1 MDLLFPYPKNGTSFL
16 EVLHHS
22 LTRKLLGFDAVHA
35 EKTPFISGVTSRLR
49 FLLNDAMNHLSFMKI
64 GYTALEAFLQAN
76 VTGPPLDFDSEGVVF
91 PASYRDENLKG
102 LKEELFQYLA
112 VDGSRPYPLTPYIE
126 LFWLAKVILSDPTLA
141 EAGFNGRRARFRL
154 AFWHQKLL
162 PEESPTL
169 RDEMYADAEIL
180 EHQLASRLA
189 SDAASAQEH
198 FVEFLIERAVVRTY
212 YGDDALARADLA
224 RAATIRNFQ
233 FALTGALGKRTKF
246 QDKGT
251 SQLVVL
257 AKSIDTEDAEHSN
270 AKVIQNAEEQES
282 PRPDDPQYD
291 SPSIHATTTTSASP
305 STTAPHRPANKPS
318 DNGETNPS
326 STKPA
331 NVPLNDDTLLE
342 EISFHPTS
350 TTTMTHAVPDTS
362 SLPSSLSSLDPSN
375 QPLLSPIDSIILL
388 ATASSISNTSP
399 SDGLVR
405 EETLPYAT
413 RVLDGGSSNWQVYT
427 QALLVRSRIEGYRAR
442 TAERGLLQLQA
453 LVDQVIAETSTSPS
467 ASAPQHANGEKSA
480 APEQQQQQQQPGK
493 KKITTFLPK
502 PQPSPTTT
510 TTQSESSEADT
521 TAASVAERLK
531 YIYQLSPPLR
541 WELEAELAARWTH
554 MGGLKT
560 ALEIYERLQMHA
572 EVALCLAATDRES
585 EAIRLLRGLLFH
597 DNKDTGGTS
606 MPDESAAT
614 ALKLDSLRSPAPAD
628 APRLLCILGDVTT
641 HPEYYSLAWTV
652 SGNRYVRAQRSLARY
667 HAKRRDFEKARD
679 AYGLALNISRI
690 DRTSWF
696 SMGCVQL
703 ELEDWMGA
711 VESFT
716 RCVQLDDGDAESWS
730 NLAVALLRLPKPK
743 PVQSVQPVHV
753 NVQEESVVGAM
764 LGSTTTDGRADW
776 PADGDGDG
784 DVDETEQ
791 NSSSSSSRERGD
803 PYKHVREALRALRRA
818 ATLKRDDARIWD
830 NYLTVA
836 ARIPPSAGTPWGEVI
851 QAMGRVVELRG
862 KKEGERAV
870 DTAILRVLTEYVTQT
885 FVYPYPATSSEVD
898 VDDCVE
904 GGDEDEDEDED
915 EDPAKSRTA
924 TTTTTNSTTTT
935 GKRQLPHL
943 PRSFLTLV
951 DTSIAPLATA
961 SPTLYAL
968 LSDISLWRA
977 RPAAALTYAEKSWR
991 SFLVGA
997 SMAEEFDTIPQ
1008 DQWVGVVDKTLWLM
1022 RTYRSLGPMQR
1033 ERTGG
1038 EVEAKWRFKARS
1050 AGRRVAGRG
1059 KRWEAEGN
1067 EAWRRLKA
1075 EIEGVST

>member
-1 MDLLFPYPKNGTSFL
+1 MDHLFPYPKNGTSFL

-35 EKTPFISGVTSRLR
+35 EKTPFISGVTSRLK

-76 VTGPPLDFDSEGVVF
+76 VTGPPLDFDPEGVVL
-91 PASYRDENLKG
+91 PESYLDENLKG

-162 PEESPTL
+162 SEESPTL

-246 QDKGT
+246 QDKET

-257 AKSIDTEDAEHSN
+257 AKSGDTEDAEHSN
-270 AKVIQNAEEQES
+270 AKDIQNADGQKS
-282 PRPDDPQYD
+282 PQPDDPQYD
-291 SPSIHATTTTSASP
+291 SSSIHATTTTSPSP
-305 STTAPHRPANKPS
+305 STTAPNRPANKSS
-318 DNGETNPS
+318 DDGETNPS

-331 NVPLNDDTLLE
+331 NVLLNDDTLLE

-467 ASAPQHANGEKSA
+467 ASAFQHANGEKSA
-480 APEQQQQQQQPGK
+480 APEQQHQQQPGK
-493 KKITTFLPK
+493 KQITTFLPK
-502 PQPSPTTT
+502 PQPTTTT
-510 TTQSESSEADT
+510 TTQSESSEADSM
-521 TAASVAERLK
+521 AASVAERLK
-531 YIYQLSPPLR
+531 YVYQLSPPLR

-585 EAIRLLRGLLFH
+585 EAIHLLRGLLFQ
-597 DNKDTGGTS
+597 DNKDTGGAS

-641 HPEYYSLAWTV
+641 HPEYYSLAWTL

-730 NLAVALLRLPKPK
+730 NLAVALLRLPKP
-743 PVQSVQPVHV
+743 VQPVHI
-753 NVQEESVVGAM
+753 NVQEESVGSMVE
-764 LGSTTTDGRADW
+764 STTTDGRADG
-776 PADGDGDG
+776 PADGDGDA
-784 DVDETEQ
+784 DETEQ

-836 ARIPPSAGTPWGEVI
+836 ASIPPSAGTPWGEVI

-862 KKEGERAV
+862 KKEGEHAV

-885 FVYPYPATSSEVD
+885 FVYPYPATSSPD
-898 VDDCVE
+898 VEDVE

-915 EDPAKSRTA
+915 QSKRTA
-924 TTTTTNSTTTT
+924 TTTNSTT

-951 DTSIAPLATA
+951 DTSIVPLATA

-991 SFLVGA
+991 SFLVRA
-997 SMAEEFDTIPQ
+997 SMAEEFDNIPQ
-1008 DQWVGVVDKTLWLM
+1008 DQWVAVVDKTLWLM
-1022 RTYRSLGPMQR
+1022 RKYRSLGPMQR

-1038 EVEAKWRFKARS
+1038 EVEGKWRFKARS

-1067 EAWRRLKA
+1067 EASGRLKA
-1075 EIEGVST
+1075 EIEGVASTE

>member
-1 MDLLFPYPKNGTSFL
+1 MDHLFPYPKNGTSFL

-35 EKTPFISGVTSRLR
+35 EKTPFIGGVTSRLK

-76 VTGPPLDFDSEGVVF
+76 VTGPPLDFDPEGVVF
-91 PASYRDENLKG
+91 PESYRDDNLKS

-112 VDGSRPYPLTPYIE
+112 VDGSRPYPLTPCIE

-141 EAGFNGRRARFRL
+141 DAGFNGRRARFRL

-162 PEESPTL
+162 SEESPTL

-189 SDAASAQEH
+189 SHAAAAQEH
-198 FVEFLIERAVVRTY
+198 FVEFLIERAVVRMY

-246 QDKGT
+246 QDKET

-257 AKSIDTEDAEHSN
+257 AKSSDSEHAEHSN
-270 AKVIQNAEEQES
+270 AKNTHNAEEQKS

-291 SPSIHATTTTSASP
+291 SASTHPTTTSPPP
-305 STTAPHRPANKPS
+305 STTVSHRPADTES
-318 DNGETNPS
+318 DNRAPGPASTDE

-350 TTTMTHAVPDTS
+350 NTMTHTVPDTS
-362 SLPSSLSSLDPSN
+362 LPSSISSLDPSN

-453 LVDQVIAETSTSPS
+453 LVDQVIAETSAS
-467 ASAPQHANGEKSA
+467 ASSSASQHANGESVES
-480 APEQQQQQQQPGK
+480 EQPAK
-493 KKITTFLPK
+493 KTITTFLPK
-502 PQPSPTTT
+502 SQPS
-510 TTQSESSEADT
+510 TTQSESEADSES
-521 TAASVAERLK
+521 ASVAERLR

-585 EAIRLLRGLLFH
+585 EAIRLLKDLLF
-597 DNKDTGGTS
+597 KDQDTVATTT
-606 MPDESAAT
+606 PDESESAA
-614 ALKLDSLRSPAPAD
+614 AVKIELILRSPAPAD
-628 APRLLCILGDVTT
+628 APRLLCILGDITA

-667 HAKRRDFEKARD
+667 HAKRREFEKARE
-679 AYGLALNISRI
+679 AYALALNISRI

-730 NLAVALLRLPKPK
+730 NLAVALLRLPKP
-743 PVQSVQPVHV
+743 VHV
-753 NVQEESVVGAM
+753 QQEKEEDDVSAARI
-764 LGSTTTDGRADW
+764 STTGNGGEGAVTDDPPDRDAD
-776 PADGDGDG
+776 ADAG
-784 DVDETEQ
+784 ENEHA
-791 NSSSSSSRERGD
+791 SSIKKQID
-803 PYKHVREALRALRRA
+803 PYRHVREALRALRRA

-836 ARIPPSAGTPWGEVI
+836 ASIPPSAGTPWGEVI

-862 KKEGERAV
+862 KKEGECAV
-870 DTAILRVLTEYVTQT
+870 DTAILRVLTEYITQT
-885 FVYPYPATSSEVD
+885 FTYPASGSD
-898 VDDCVE
+898 VDDVE
-904 GGDEDEDEDED
+904 GGGGDAEEEDQRTRAGEDAGRED
-915 EDPAKSRTA
+915 S
-924 TTTTTNSTTTT
+924 TTTNSS
-935 GKRQLPHL
+935 GKQLPHL

-951 DTSIAPLATA
+951 DNSIAPLATA
-961 SPTLYAL
+961 SPTLYGS

-977 RPAAALTYAEKSWR
+977 RPAQALLYAEKSWR
-991 SFLVGA
+991 SFLTSV
-997 SMAEEFDTIPQ
+997 SMAEEFDHVSET
-1008 DQWVGVVDKTLWLM
+1008 QWAGVVDKTVWLM
-1022 RTYRSLGPMQR
+1022 RKYRDLGPMER

-1038 EVEAKWRFKARS
+1038 QVEAKWRFKARS

-1059 KRWEAEGN
+1059 KRWEGEGEGN
-1067 EAWRRLKA
+1067 EAWERLKG
-1075 EIEGVST
+1075 EIDAVRE